1 MLNRQ
6 DFIAVL
12 FNIRLLYRRFFVP
25 KHAVLAAGNGRLAV

>member
-12 FNIRLLYRRFFVP
+12 FNIRLLYHRFFAP
-25 KHAVLAAGNGRLAV
+25 KHAVLAA

>member
-6 DFIAVL
+6 DFIAFL
-12 FNIRLLYRRFFVP
+12 FNIRLLYHRFFVP